1 MSRYSVAVAAA
12 HEETT
17 RRLGDGARTTGLRD
31 QIFKLVLLLCIIVAV
46 VTLAAVIVVAAI
58 QGWNRLDLN
67 LIRNVPSTLDRST
80 SGMATAIVGSAMLML
95 GVIVTVMPLG
105 VSAAI
110 YLEEYADG
118 SRWWNRLIELN
129 IQNLAAVPSIVFGIL
144 GLAFIVRG
152 PLSLGPVV
160 YAGSLTLSLMV
171 LPTVIMASREAIR
184 AVPPSIRHASM
195 GLGATKW
202 QTISRQVLPSAV
214 PGIITGAILALSR
227 AIGETAPLLL
237 VGATT
242 FVLSNPQG
250 FFEGRYTAIPVL
262 VYQWFARAQE
272 DFRVLAAAGIIVLM
286 AVLLLMNSGAIWL
299 RNRHMR
305 DW

>member
-1 MSRYSVAVAAA
+1 MARYSKATSAA
-12 HEETT
+12 ERETV
-17 RRLGDGARTTGLRD
+17 RALGDGSGIPRGRD
-31 QIFKLVLLLCIIVAV
+31 LAFKLVILACIVVALL
-46 VTLAAVIVVAAI
+46 TLAAVVIVAAI
-58 QGWNRLDLN
+58 EGRARLDLN
-67 LIRNVPSTLDRST
+67 LVRNVPSTLDRST
-80 SGMATAIVGSAMLML
+80 SGMATAIVGTAMLMV

-110 YLEEYADG
+110 YLEEYADA
-118 SRWWNRLIELN
+118 SKWWNRLIELN

-160 YAGSLTLSLMV
+160 YAGSLTLALMV
-171 LPTVIMASREAIR
+171 LPTVILASREAIR

-202 QTISRQVLPSAV
+202 QTIRRQVLPSAV
-214 PGIITGAILALSR
+214 PGIITGAILSLSR

-250 FFEGRYTAIPVL
+250 FFDGRYTAIPVL
-262 VYQWFARAQE
+262 IYQWFARAQA

-299 RNRHMR
+299 RNKYTR

>member
-1 MSRYSVAVAAA
+1 MARYSKATSAA
-12 HEETT
+12 ERETV
-17 RRLGDGARTTGLRD
+17 RALGDGSNIPRGRD
-31 QIFKLVLLLCIIVAV
+31 LAFKLVILACIVVAIL
-46 VTLAAVIVVAAI
+46 TLAAVVVVAAI
-58 QGWNRLDLN
+58 EGRGRLDLN
-67 LIRNVPSTLDRST
+67 LVRNVPSTLDRST
-80 SGMATAIVGSAMLML
+80 SGMATAIVGTAMLMV

-118 SRWWNRLIELN
+118 SKWWNRLIELN

-160 YAGSLTLSLMV
+160 YAGSLTLALMV
-171 LPTVIMASREAIR
+171 LPTVILASREAIR

-202 QTISRQVLPSAV
+202 QTIRRQVLPSAV
-214 PGIITGAILALSR
+214 PGIITGAILSLSR

-250 FFEGRYTAIPVL
+250 FFDGRYTAIPVL
-262 VYQWFARAQE
+262 IYQWFARAQA

-299 RNRHMR
+299 RNKYTR